1 MNRVEFL
8 GKLIELSLVPCIF
21 LITKIPLVV
30 YVISYSNFSF
40 KYLGKIEMH
49 NCLGYDKLQKI
60 CVARLPTHI
69 SWRLVCRVSNAES
82 G

>member
-40 KYLGKIEMH
+40 RHLSKIEMH
-49 NCLGYDKLQKI
+49 NCLGYDKLQKNMCSSLADTRI
-60 CVARLPTHI
+60 PRKVDVA
-69 SWRLVCRVSNAES
+69 
-82 G
+82 